1 MSKIYNSL
9 QLSLFEREQK
19 GIKRTLKVRSSGIDF
34 YSNDYLGLAKNEILH
49 QQILNEFIA
58 QPSLLYGSTG
68 ARLISGNSD
77 YLSEME
83 EMIANEHK
91 VEAALLFSSGYNAN
105 LALFSALLTRHD
117 IVLVDENI
125 HRSVHDG
132 IKLSN
137 AKKLKFKHN
146 DLDHLEKL
154 LQRVEERCFIV
165 VESLYSM
172 DGDCA
177 PLIELVELANKYNAA
192 LMVDEAHAFGVFG
205 YGLVHQL
212 GLQHKVF
219 ATVVTYGKAMGMS
232 GASILAN
239 QLVIDYLINYA
250 SPFIYTTAI
259 ADFHV
264 TGLRK
269 SYQFIKENKSLQES
283 LQYNIS
289 LFRNSGLTSS
299 SNKNSPIQILKFES
313 TNQLTKIKNQLE
325 DAGIN
330 TFAVFRPT
338 VVEGEECLRICLH
351 AFNTQEEINQ
361 LIEKIKENV

>member
-1 MSKIYNSL
+1 
-9 QLSLFEREQK
+9 
-19 GIKRTLKVRSSGIDF
+19 
-34 YSNDYLGLAKNEILH
+34 
-49 QQILNEFIA
+49 
-58 QPSLLYGSTG
+58 
-68 ARLISGNSD
+68 
-77 YLSEME
+77 
-83 EMIANEHK
+83 MIANEHK

-117 IVLVDENI
+117 VVLVDENI

-137 AKKLKFKHN
+137 AKKIKFKHN

-154 LQRVEERCFIV
+154 LQRVKERCFIA

-192 LMVDEAHAFGVFG
+192 LVVDEAHAFGVFG
-205 YGLVHQL
+205 YGLVHQF
-212 GLQHKVF
+212 GLQCKVF

-232 GASILAN
+232 GATILAN

-269 SYQFIKENKSLQES
+269 GYQFIKENKSLQES

-289 LFRNSGLTSS
+289 HFRNSGLTSS

-313 TNQLTKIKNQLE
+313 RSQLTKIQNQLE
-325 DAGIN
+325 EAGIN
-330 TFAVFRPT
+330 TFAVFPPT
-338 VVEGEECLRICLH
+338 VAEERLRICLH

>member
-1 MSKIYNSL
+1 MSKFFNSL

-77 YLSEME
+77 YLSETE

-117 IVLVDENI
+117 VVLVDENI

-137 AKKLKFKHN
+137 AKKIKFKHN

-154 LQRVEERCFIV
+154 LQRVKERCFIA

-192 LMVDEAHAFGVFG
+192 LVVDEAHAFGVFG
-205 YGLVHQL
+205 YGLVHQF
-212 GLQHKVF
+212 GLQCKVF

-232 GASILAN
+232 GATILAN

-269 SYQFIKENKSLQES
+269 GYQFIKENKSLQES

-289 LFRNSGLTSS
+289 HFRNSGLTSS

-313 TNQLTKIKNQLE
+313 RSQLTKIQNQLE
-325 DAGIN
+325 EAGIN
-330 TFAVFRPT
+330 TFAVFPPT
-338 VVEGEECLRICLH
+338 VAEERLRICLH